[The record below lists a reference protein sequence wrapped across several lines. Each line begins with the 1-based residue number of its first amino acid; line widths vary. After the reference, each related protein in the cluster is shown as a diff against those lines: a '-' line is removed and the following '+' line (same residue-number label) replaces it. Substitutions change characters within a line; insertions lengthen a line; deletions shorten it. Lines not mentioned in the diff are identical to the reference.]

1 MADDELKRQVKQLW
15 QQAVKVADTARV
27 EAGRYAQGNRTKI
40 DSAIDRTA
48 QAVGRKTGKDYGSTA
63 AKVKGAAAKGAAR
76 LAGDPAPG
84 SMGSPGSAG
93 SMGSAGPGSSYGQ
106 AGGVTLWPDAGGPS
120 VQDDVRP
127 RTGGTPGVT
136 APRVEEPPRSTGTS
150 GLG

>member
-27 EAGRYAQGNRTKI
+27 EAGRYAQGNRSKI

-48 QAVGRKTGKDYGSTA
+48 ELVGRKTGKNYGSTA
-63 AKVKGAAAKGAAR
+63 TKVKDAAAKGAAR

-84 SMGSPGSAG
+84 A
-93 SMGSAGPGSSYGQ
+93 AGPGPYGQ
-106 AGGVTLWPDAGGPS
+106 EAGGVTLWPDAGTSS

-127 RTGGTPGVT
+127 RAG
-136 APRVEEPPRSTGTS
+136 GTS
-150 GLG
+150 GLTPPRADEPPRAPGASGSSLG